1 MKTFLLLLLVVVNTF
16 LYSQKIIP
24 VKVIGYEKSNF
35 KELKW
40 FALVNYGDKVLKI
53 KKPKIGKTLFYVD
66 TVYGDVYNVWE
77 YETNVFDSLF
87 NINYIYHG
95 DNDIMVTKVVKNKNN
110 QNFDNSVY
118 ATAMAA
124 MHYRNPLDQTV
135 LSVAGLLEFGY
146 NISSGELYHRCFKGI
161 GWDGFGESLAP
172 VKKYSTTQ
180 NGQFTWNVNNLQSL
194 DFISEKFPD
203 LMTRVYKPKNQ

>member
-1 MKTFLLLLLVVVNTF
+1 MVNTF

-24 VKVIGYEKSNF
+24 VKVTGYEKSNF

-95 DNDIMVTKVVKNKNN
+95 DNDIMVTKVVKNKNTSNYKWTIFTN
-110 QNFDNSVY
+110 QNITYQSNYKHKKNDIVFSVDDITKTPY
-118 ATAMAA
+118 W
-124 MHYRNPLDQTV
+124 Y
-135 LSVAGLLEFGY
+135 
-146 NISSGELYHRCFKGI
+146 
-161 GWDGFGESLAP
+161 
-172 VKKYSTTQ
+172 
-180 NGQFTWNVNNLQSL
+180 
-194 DFISEKFPD
+194 
-203 LMTRVYKPKNQ
+203 

>member
-95 DNDIMVTKVVKNKNN
+95 DNDIMVTKVVKNKNTSNYKWTIFTN
-110 QNFDNSVY
+110 QNITYQSNYKHKKNDIVFSVDDITKTPY
-118 ATAMAA
+118 W
-124 MHYRNPLDQTV
+124 Y
-135 LSVAGLLEFGY
+135 
-146 NISSGELYHRCFKGI
+146 
-161 GWDGFGESLAP
+161 
-172 VKKYSTTQ
+172 
-180 NGQFTWNVNNLQSL
+180 
-194 DFISEKFPD
+194 
-203 LMTRVYKPKNQ
+203 

>member
-24 VKVIGYEKSNF
+24 VKVTGYEKSNF

-53 KKPKIGKTLFYVD
+53 KKPNIGKTLFYVE

-95 DNDIMVTKVVKNKNN
+95 DNDIMVTKVVKNKNTSNYKWTIFTN
-110 QNFDNSVY
+110 QNITYQSNYKHKKNDIVFSVDDITKTPY
-118 ATAMAA
+118 W
-124 MHYRNPLDQTV
+124 Y
-135 LSVAGLLEFGY
+135 
-146 NISSGELYHRCFKGI
+146 
-161 GWDGFGESLAP
+161 
-172 VKKYSTTQ
+172 
-180 NGQFTWNVNNLQSL
+180 
-194 DFISEKFPD
+194 
-203 LMTRVYKPKNQ
+203 

>member
-24 VKVIGYEKSNF
+24 VKVTGYEKSNF

-95 DNDIMVTKVVKNKNN
+95 DNDIMVTKVVKNKNTSNYKWTIFTN
-110 QNFDNSVY
+110 QNITYQSNYKHKKNDIVFSVDDITKTPY
-118 ATAMAA
+118 W
-124 MHYRNPLDQTV
+124 Y
-135 LSVAGLLEFGY
+135 
-146 NISSGELYHRCFKGI
+146 
-161 GWDGFGESLAP
+161 
-172 VKKYSTTQ
+172 
-180 NGQFTWNVNNLQSL
+180 
-194 DFISEKFPD
+194 
-203 LMTRVYKPKNQ
+203 